1 MASFEIVRMDWG
13 YALRP
18 LMKVQK
24 RILVGQALS
33 YIIGVCLAVV
43 ALGTFLV
50 PILFLDGA
58 LTSLRIGAAGISGA
72 VAAYLLWFA
81 SRGTQSEVQIDF
93 ETETIRAV
101 VPHRGG
107 APTLL
112 GAYPFSAFSALLRRP
127 AGVAGLSDLAL
138 QAKDGGSALWLARA
152 ETAEIAALQS
162 RLERDLFARL

>member
-1 MASFEIVRMDWG
+1 MASFEIVRMDGG

-18 LMKVQK
+18 LMKVQW
-24 RILVGQALS
+24 RILVGQFLS
-33 YIIGVCLAVV
+33 YLIGICFAVV

-50 PILFLDGA
+50 PVLFFDGA
-58 LTSLRIGAAGISGA
+58 LTSLRIGAAGMSGA

-81 SRGTQSEVQIDF
+81 SRGTRSEVQIDF
-93 ETETIRAV
+93 ETELIRALI
-101 VPHRGG
+101 PHRGG

-112 GAYPFSAFSALLRRP
+112 GVYPFSAFSALLHRP
-127 AGVAGLSDLAL
+127 SGLAGLSDLAL
-138 QAKDGGSALWLARA
+138 QPKDGGSALWLARA